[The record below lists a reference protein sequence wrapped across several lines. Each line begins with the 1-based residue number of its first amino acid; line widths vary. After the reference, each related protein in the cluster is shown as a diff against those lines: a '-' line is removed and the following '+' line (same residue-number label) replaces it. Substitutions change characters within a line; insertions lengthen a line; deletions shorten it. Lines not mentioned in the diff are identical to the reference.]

1 MDSLSIKPIK
11 KYHKHDIILRCFGV
25 NKVFFSHKACPN
37 IEIYYP
43 LIKTTNFSIE
53 DIYRYLMTY
62 IKFTKEFKPNPFR
75 SKIIIYTNQIYNCII
90 DYLVKLHI
98 YTSIYV
104 VIPEELNIYYHESFK
119 NVDSVHIVN
128 ESTYISMIRL
138 IQVDDFIIDETVEVL
153 DLYEF

>member
-1 MDSLSIKPIK
+1 MDSLSIKSIK
-11 KYHKHDIILRCFGV
+11 RYHKHDIILRCFGV
-25 NKVFFSHKACPN
+25 NKVFFSHKACPKL
-37 IEIYYP
+37 EIYYP
-43 LIKTTNFSIE
+43 LVKASNFSIE

-75 SKIIIYTNQIYNCII
+75 TKIIIYTNQVYNCII
-90 DYLVKLHI
+90 DYLIKLHA

-104 VIPEELNIYYHESFK
+104 VIPEELNIYYYESFK

-128 ESTYISMIRL
+128 ESNYISMIRL

-153 DLYEF
+153 DLYKF